1 MPANL
6 SKFIKTSCKEYT
18 HWWTNSCIS
27 ASMGLGLDCL
37 QESLKIYS
45 TVYIVTLLMK
55 RKKPTKDV
63 ILQTIL
69 GILQSSAFLSCSACN
84 YSLNIC
90 VLRRIL
96 GCMNIITVSFL
107 PSFLSSIAAILI
119 EKPSRRT
126 LLCLYVSNVATET
139 LFNMGVW
146 RGYYRSIPYGQ
157 VYIFALSIAVLLYFY
172 RSRHARQDSIYK
184 LIRFI
189 IGPYE
194 QTENFGKRNENFQ
207 TISSTQPLESRTS
220 NLLEGKSKR
229 HNFSII
235 WKSFETYKQ
244 IINNLK
250 NRTRHSSCPHPH
262 SCVYYV
268 LTSGA
273 QLFSYG
279 YGMQA
284 AIQLIFQNRRI
295 FTQSKNI
302 KKILFKKEYLKLAVF
317 LGGFTTLYKFAS
329 CSLRRIYNKDS
340 PKFAIPA
347 GLIASTAFIAFP
359 NNTLALYLMWKV
371 LHLIWIDGIEKEIL
385 PDVKW
390 FVIFLY
396 SFSTAVLF
404 HAAILE
410 PQNLRSSYWK
420 FLYNVS
426 GGRIASISRLP
437 LEPFGLNTY
446 KSLQEVLVRTNTT
459 DKHIYSF

>member
-6 SKFIKTSCKEYT
+6 SKFINASCKEYT

-45 TVYIVTLLMK
+45 TMYIVTLLMK
-55 RKKPTKDV
+55 RKKPTKNV
-63 ILQTIL
+63 IVQTML
-69 GILQSSAFLSCSACN
+69 GILQSSAFLSCSALN

-90 VLRRIL
+90 ALRRLL
-96 GCMNIITVSFL
+96 GSMNIITVSFL
-107 PSFLSSIAAILI
+107 PSFLSSLAAILI

-126 LLCLYVSNVATET
+126 LLCLYVSNIATET

-157 VYIFALSIAVLLYFY
+157 VYIFALSMTMLLYFY

-194 QTENFGKRNENFQ
+194 QIEYFGKRTENFRM
-207 TISSTQPLESRTS
+207 ISSTQPLESRTS
-220 NLLEGKSKR
+220 NLLERKSK
-229 HNFSII
+229 HHIFNII
-235 WKSFETYKQ
+235 WKSFEVYKQ
-244 IINNLK
+244 IIKNLK
-250 NRTRHSSCPHPH
+250 NKSKHSSCPHPY
-262 SCVYYV
+262 SCAHYV
-268 LTSGA
+268 LMSGVK
-273 QLFSYG
+273 LFSYG
-279 YGMQA
+279 YGIQV

-302 KKILFKKEYLKLAVF
+302 KKILFKREYLKLAAF
-317 LGGFTTLYKFAS
+317 LGGFTTLYKFTS

-359 NNTLALYLMWKV
+359 NNTLALYLMWKM
-371 LHLIWIDGIEKEIL
+371 LHLLWIDGVEKKIL
-385 PDVKW
+385 PDIKW

-404 HAAILE
+404 HAAIIE

-420 FLYNVS
+420 FLYNAS
-426 GGRIASISRLP
+426 GGRIAAISRLP
-437 LEPFGLNTY
+437 LESFGLNSY
-446 KSLQEVLVRTNTT
+446 KSLQEVLARTNTT